1 MDLDRLLRVDVDEHH
16 RPSRVVGPDGN
27 GRQVEGAELEPDLLE
42 HVTVGRVAPEPEPVT
57 LE

>member
-16 RPSRVVGPDGN
+16 RPSRVVGPDGD

-42 HVTVGRVAPEPEPVT
+42 HVAVSRVAPEPEPVT

>member
-1 MDLDRLLRVDVDEHH
+1 MDVHH
-16 RPSRVVGPDGN
+16 RPSRVIGPDGD

-42 HVTVGRVAPEPEPVT
+42 HIAVGRVAPEPEPVT